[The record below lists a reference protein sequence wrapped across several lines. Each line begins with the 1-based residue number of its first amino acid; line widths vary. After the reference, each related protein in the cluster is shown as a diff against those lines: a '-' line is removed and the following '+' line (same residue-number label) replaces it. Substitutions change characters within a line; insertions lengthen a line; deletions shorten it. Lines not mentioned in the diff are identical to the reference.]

1 MGPRAER
8 RDATRE
14 RILAVATELFAAKGY
29 DATAIPEVLAATGLS
44 RGALYHHFASKEE
57 LFTAVL
63 ERVEAGVAARVVAAS
78 RGAPSPTDA
87 LVAGCSAF
95 LRMAREPMVARI
107 VLVDA
112 PAVVGWERWREIDAR
127 FAFGLLKQGLDAAR
141 ADGAPGSDLVA
152 HVVLASLLEL
162 ALIVARS
169 DRPRAAIRDGEAV
182 LRDLIGAVTAR

>member
-14 RILAVATELFAAKGY
+14 RILAVATELFATKGY

-63 ERVEAGVAARVVAAS
+63 EQVEGEVADRVVAAARS
-78 RGAPSPTDA
+78 AASPSDAVVRGCT
-87 LVAGCSAF
+87 AF
-95 LRMAREPMVARI
+95 LRMAREPAVTRI
-107 VLVDA
+107 VLTDA

-127 FAFGLLKQGLDAAR
+127 FAFGLLKTGLDAAR
-141 ADGAPGSDLVA
+141 GGPRPDSDLVA
-152 HVVLASLLEL
+152 HVVLAALLEV
-162 ALIVARS
+162 ALLVARS

-182 LRDLIGAVTAR
+182 LRDLVAAVTAR